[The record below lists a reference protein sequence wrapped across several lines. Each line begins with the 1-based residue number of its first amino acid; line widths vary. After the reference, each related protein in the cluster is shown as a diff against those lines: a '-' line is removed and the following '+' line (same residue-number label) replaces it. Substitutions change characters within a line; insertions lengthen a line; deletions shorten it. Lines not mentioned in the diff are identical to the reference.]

1 MRKVAL
7 NDIRIDGGTQ
17 IRKEIDQALIYQYL
31 ECMKRGDVFPKI
43 KTTFDGAS
51 YWLNSGF
58 HRYHAYKLLGV
69 KMVEVD
75 YKPGTLQ
82 DAILAAL
89 KSNTKH
95 GKNLT
100 IEDKEN
106 KVKIALALD
115 GYDQK
120 TDYELSKICDVSE
133 SFVAGVRDPAKKEKQ
148 KAAKEK
154 HIKKKAKELTE
165 ADASKTTSQTSSEKA
180 TPRETPNLNVGANPD
195 AAELRANEI
204 AFQADMEV
212 MYKLL
217 ESNEPLKLAH
227 EEIKR
232 LNLAYAQ
239 LDTRFKGL
247 MNEKNQAVKM
257 VKQLQ
262 NQLDKSKAKK

>member
-1 MRKVAL
+1 MMKEG
-7 NDIRIDGGTQ
+7 DEFDPIDTN
-17 IRKEIDQALIYQYL
+17 
-31 ECMKRGDVFPKI
+31 
-43 KTTFDGAS
+43 FDGVN
-51 YWLNSGF
+51 YWLVDGF
-58 HRYHAYKLLGV
+58 HRYHAYKLMGIKEITIEYV
-69 KMVEVD
+69 
-75 YKPGTLQ
+75 PGTQ
-82 DAILAAL
+82 AEAVIRSYGVNA
-89 KSNTKH
+89 TH
-95 GKNLT
+95 GLPRTLEEKRE
-100 IEDKEN
+100 I
-106 KVKIALALD
+106 VIRALANPDLE
-115 GYDQK
+115 GFTVYQI
-120 TDYELSKICDVSE
+120 SKICRVSQ
-133 SFVAGVRDPAKKEKQ
+133 SFVAGIKDPAKKEKQ

-154 HIKKKAKELTE
+154 HIKKKAKELIE

-247 MNEKNQAVKM
+247 TNEKNQAIKM

-262 NQLDKSKAKK
+262 NQLDKLKAKK

>member
-17 IRKEIDQALIYQYL
+17 TRKEIDQGLIYQYL
-31 ECMKRGDVFPKI
+31 ECMKRGDVFPKME
-43 KTTFDGAS
+43 TTFDGAS

-69 KMVEVD
+69 KIVEVD
-75 YKPGTLQ
+75 YELGTLQ

-89 KSNTKH
+89 KSNNKH

-100 IEDKEN
+100 PEDKEH
-106 KVKIALALD
+106 KVKVALALD

-120 TDYELSKICDVSE
+120 TNYEIAKACDLSE
-133 SFVAGVRDPAKKEKQ
+133 SFVAGIRDPAKKEKQ

-165 ADASKTTSQTSSEKA
+165 AEAPETTSLTSSEKA

-262 NQLDKSKAKK
+262 NQLDKLKAKK